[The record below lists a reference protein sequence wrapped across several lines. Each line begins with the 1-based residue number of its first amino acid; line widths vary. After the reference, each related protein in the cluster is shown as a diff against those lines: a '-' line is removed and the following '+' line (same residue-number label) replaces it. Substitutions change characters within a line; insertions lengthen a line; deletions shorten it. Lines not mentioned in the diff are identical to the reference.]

1 MNKTMNSASPKPVIE
16 KRPDL
21 AVSLGELESSVSV
34 LEDLVGAL
42 AVKLSPV
49 CSDPKQAVGMV
60 AEGVQSM
67 CQVSAN
73 VRELDSRAY
82 ALTCRLR
89 YLLDVLEV

>member
-1 MNKTMNSASPKPVIE
+1 MNKTLNSATAQPVAE

-49 CSDPKQAVGMV
+49 CSDPVQEVGMV
-60 AEGVQSM
+60 SEGVQSL

-73 VRELDSRAY
+73 VRALDNRAC
-82 ALTCRLR
+82 ALTYRLR

>member
-1 MNKTMNSASPKPVIE
+1 MNSATAEPVGE
-16 KRPDL
+16 KRPDVKMAL
-21 AVSLGELESSVSV
+21 DELESSVSI

-42 AVKLSPV
+42 DVKLTPV
-49 CSDPKQAVGMV
+49 CSAQEQAVGMAPEV
-60 AEGVQSM
+60 VRSL
-67 CQVSAN
+67 CWVSAN